1 MSFTP
6 FAGPGRRRGVSHPIH
21 TTMRTF
27 LPGVLAAVIALLS
40 PLTFAQ
46 PNQSQQPEPMPRLV
60 VRDARLPVRLE
71 SVNLRAEVIGHA
83 VQTRV
88 ELVFRNPNDRVLEG
102 ELQFPLREG
111 QIVSGFALDI
121 NGELRPAVPVDK
133 AKGQQVFEDV
143 IRARVDPALLEV
155 TQGNHYKLRVYPLP
169 PQGTR
174 RVVLHL
180 AQTLGRDARLELPL
194 KFADSVPQLSV
205 EVLVADADASTLV
218 ATAPGLP
225 PQAFTRS
232 QHANGWAQLSLQQ
245 ADFAGAA
252 GLSIRLPARSQPLV
266 ATQVAGPQTYFYAEV
281 PVSLRTAARAAPR
294 HIALLWDASGSGAQR
309 DHGREFALLDAYFRA
324 LRDVEVSLRVG
335 RDVAEPPQR
344 FSVKG
349 GRWVEL
355 RRVLAGL
362 AYDGASNLPALV
374 APEGHDLALLFSDG
388 LSNWGPSGVMAPSRV
403 PLYALS
409 AANSVDAARL
419 RQLAERSGGEWLDL
433 STMPTADA
441 TRALQT
447 RKARLLGLHSN
458 SARQLV
464 AASPYAHDGHLAI
477 AGVMREARAELTL
490 EFELPN
496 GRIERQQITVTPRGS
511 ATQVVQ
517 QWARLRV
524 AELEAEHDEHRGEIR
539 RIGKAFGLVTRETSL
554 IVLDAVADYVR
565 FEIEPPA
572 SLRADYERQLAQQG
586 QRSKL
591 AQASHLDRVLA
602 RFNEQVAWWEK
613 AFPKDDLRAAPA
625 QDKLSAN
632 EALAGSMGRQ
642 EMASPPRP
650 SPAPAAAP
658 MRAER
663 ARESSDSAQRK
674 SKGAGS
680 DDNGS
685 APATIHLTP
694 WAPDTPYAR
703 RLRAAPPEA
712 VYQRYLDERPDFT
725 HSTAFFLDA
734 ADVLFAKGRPELALR
749 VLSNLAEME
758 LENRHILRVL
768 GYRLLQAKQ
777 PQLAIPVLRTVQRLS
792 PNEPQSY
799 RDLGLAHHDAGQWQD
814 SADQLWQVVSR
825 PWDGRFPDID
835 MTALAELNMVIDRA
849 ARSGPPLRTEAYDKR
864 LLRHLPLDLRIT
876 LAWDADNTDID
887 LWVTDPNGEKT
898 YYGHRLSYQGG
909 RVSRDVTGG
918 YGPEEFALRVAKPGR
933 YTVQAQFYGHRQQVV
948 APATTLML
956 RLTTGFG
963 RADQKDELVTLRLAG
978 ASEMVTVGSFEVGR

>member
-1 MSFTP
+1 
-6 FAGPGRRRGVSHPIH
+6 
-21 TTMRTF
+21 MRTI
-27 LPGVLAAVIALLS
+27 LPGVLAAVIVLLS

-46 PNQSQQPEPMPRLV
+46 PSQSQQPEPMPRLV
-60 VRDARLPVRLE
+60 VRDARIPVRLE
-71 SVNLRAEVIGHA
+71 SVDIRAEVIGHA

-102 ELQFPLREG
+102 ELQFPLRQG
-111 QIVSGFALDI
+111 QFVTGFALDI

-143 IRARVDPALLEV
+143 IRAQVDPALLEA
-155 TQGNHYKLRVYPLP
+155 TQGNNYKLRVYPLP

-174 RVVLHL
+174 RVVLQL

-194 KFADSVPQLSV
+194 RFAGRVPQLQV
-205 EVLVADADASTLV
+205 EVRVADADATQLTAS
-218 ATAPGLP
+218 APGLP
-225 PQAFTRS
+225 PHAFTRS
-232 QHANGWAQLSLQQ
+232 QHATGWAQLSLQQ
-245 ADFAGAA
+245 SDFAGASD
-252 GLSIRLPARSQPLV
+252 LSIGLPPRQAPLV
-266 ATQVAGPQTYFYAEV
+266 ATQVAGGQTYFYAEL

-294 HIALLWDASGSGAQR
+294 RIALLWDASGSGALR
-309 DHGREFALLDAYFRA
+309 DHGSELALLDAYFRT
-324 LRDVEVSLRVG
+324 LRNVEVSLRVG
-335 RDVAEPPQR
+335 RDVAEPLQR
-344 FSVKG
+344 FSVKNG
-349 GRWVEL
+349 DWVEL
-355 RRVLAGL
+355 RRVLNGL

-388 LSNWGPSGVMAPSRV
+388 LSNWGPAGAMAPSRV
-403 PLYALS
+403 PLYTVS
-409 AANSVDAARL
+409 AADSVDPTRL

-433 STMPTADA
+433 GDISVADA
-441 TRALQT
+441 ARALQT
-447 RKARLLGLHSN
+447 RKTRLLSLHSN
-458 SARQLV
+458 AARQLV
-464 AASPYAHDGHLAI
+464 AASPYAHNGHLAI
-477 AGVMREARAELTL
+477 AGVMNEARAEITL
-490 EFELPN
+490 ELETPS
-496 GRIERQQITVTPRGS
+496 GRIERQQLSVTPRGS
-511 ATQVVQ
+511 ASQVVQ

-524 AELEAEHDEHRGEIR
+524 AELEAEHDAHRGEIR

-572 SLRADYERQLAQQG
+572 SLRAEYERQMAQQG

-613 AFPKDDLRAAPA
+613 SFPKDDRRVPQA
-625 QDKLSAN
+625 QDELSAN
-632 EALAGSMGRQ
+632 ATVAGSVGRL
-642 EMASPPRP
+642 EMASPPRH
-650 SPAPAAAP
+650 APAAAP
-658 MRAER
+658 LQAER

-674 SKGAGS
+674 SKGAGN
-680 DDNGS
+680 DNGP
-685 APATIHLTP
+685 APATIQLTP

-703 RLRAAPPEA
+703 RLREAPPEA
-712 VYQRYLDERPDFT
+712 VYQRYLDERPDFVN
-725 HSTAFFLDA
+725 STAFFLDA

-777 PQLAIPVLRTVQRLS
+777 PQLAIPVLRSVQRLS

-799 RDLGLAHHDAGQWQD
+799 RDLGLAHNDAGQWQD

-835 MTALAELNMVIDRA
+835 MTSLAELNMVIERA
-849 ARSGPPLRTEAYDKR
+849 ARSGTPLQTGAYDKR

-887 LWVTDPNGEKT
+887 LWVIDPNGEKA

-948 APATTLML
+948 APATTLMM

-978 ASEMVTVGSFEVGR
+978 QSEMVTVGTFEVGR

>member
-1 MSFTP
+1 MFN
-6 FAGPGRRRGVSHPIH
+6 PIH

-40 PLTFAQ
+40 PLSFAQ
-46 PNQSQQPEPMPRLV
+46 PSQSQQPEPMPRLV
-60 VRDARLPVRLE
+60 VRDARIPVRLE
-71 SVNLRAEVIGHA
+71 SVDIRAEVIGHA

-88 ELVFRNPNDRVLEG
+88 ELVFRNPNAQVLEG

-111 QIVSGFALDI
+111 QFVTGFALDI
-121 NGELRPAVPVDK
+121 NGELRLAVPVEK

-155 TQGNHYKLRVYPLP
+155 TQGNNYKLRVYPLP

-174 RVVLHL
+174 RVVLQL

-194 KFADSVPQLSV
+194 RFAGRVPQLQV
-205 EVLVADADASTLV
+205 EVRVADADATKLT
-218 ATAPGLP
+218 ANAPGLP
-225 PQAFTRS
+225 PHAFTRS
-232 QHANGWAQLSLQQ
+232 QYANGWAQLSLQQ
-245 ADFAGAA
+245 SDFAGASD
-252 GLSIRLPARSQPLV
+252 LSIVLPPRLAPLV
-266 ATQVAGPQTYFYAEV
+266 ATQVAAGQTYFYAEL
-281 PVSLRTAARAAPR
+281 PVLLRTAARAAPR
-294 HIALLWDASGSGAQR
+294 RIALLWDASGSGAQR
-309 DHGREFALLDAYFRA
+309 DHGREFALLDAYFRT
-324 LRDVEVSLRVG
+324 LRNVEVSLRVG
-335 RDVAEPPQR
+335 RDVAEPLQR
-344 FSVKG
+344 FSIKNG
-349 GRWVEL
+349 DWVEL
-355 RRVLAGL
+355 RRVLNGL
-362 AYDGASNLPALV
+362 AYDGASNLPALM

-388 LSNWGPSGVMAPSRV
+388 LSNWGPAGAMAPSRV
-403 PLYALS
+403 PLYTVS
-409 AANSVDAARL
+409 AAHSVDATRL

-433 STMPTADA
+433 SDISTAGA

-447 RKARLLGLHSN
+447 RKTRLLSLHSN
-458 SARQLV
+458 AARQLV
-464 AASPYAHDGHLAI
+464 AASPYAHNGHLAI
-477 AGVMREARAELTL
+477 AGVMSEARAEITL
-490 EFELPN
+490 EFETPS
-496 GRIERQQITVTPRGS
+496 GRIERQQLSVTPRGS

-572 SLRADYERQLAQQG
+572 SLRPEYERQMAQQG

-613 AFPKDDLRAAPA
+613 AFPKDDMRVPQA

-632 EALAGSMGRQ
+632 AAVAGSVGRQ
-642 EMASPPRP
+642 EMAQP
-650 SPAPAAAP
+650 SRPAPAAAP

-663 ARESSDSAQRK
+663 ARESSDSAERK
-674 SKGAGS
+674 AKGAS
-680 DDNGS
+680 NDNGP

-712 VYQRYLDERPDFT
+712 VYQRYLDERPDFVN
-725 HSTAFFLDA
+725 STAFFLDA

-799 RDLGLAHHDAGQWQD
+799 RDLGLAHNDAGQWQD

-849 ARSGPPLRTEAYDKR
+849 ARSGTPLQTDAYDKR

-887 LWVTDPNGEKT
+887 LWVIDPNGEKA
-898 YYGHRLSYQGG
+898 YYGHHLSYQGG

-948 APATTLML
+948 APATTLMM

-978 ASEMVTVGSFEVGR
+978 QSEMVTVGTFEVGP

>member
-1 MSFTP
+1 
-6 FAGPGRRRGVSHPIH
+6 
-21 TTMRTF
+21 MRPF
-27 LPGVLAAVIALLS
+27 LPGVLAAVITLFS

-46 PNQSQQPEPMPRLV
+46 STPSQWPEPMPRLV
-60 VRDARLPVRLE
+60 VRDARVPVRLQ
-71 SVNLRAEVIGHA
+71 SVDIRAEVIGHA

-111 QIVSGFALDI
+111 QLVTGFALDI
-121 NGELRPAVPVDK
+121 NGELRPAVPVEK

-155 TQGNHYKLRVYPLP
+155 TQGNNYKLRVYPLP

-174 RVVLHL
+174 RVVLQL
-180 AQTLGRDARLELPL
+180 AQTLTRGARLELPL
-194 KFADSVPQLSV
+194 KFADSVPQLNV
-205 EVLVADADASTLV
+205 EVLVADADAASLV
-218 ATAPGLP
+218 ASAQGLP

-232 QHANGWAQLSLQQ
+232 QHANGWAQLSLQRS
-245 ADFAGAA
+245 DFAAGASS
-252 GLSIRLPARSQPLV
+252 LSVSWPQRQQPLV
-266 ATQVAGPQTYFYAEV
+266 ATQVAGAQTYFYAEV
-281 PVSLRTAARAAPR
+281 PAPVRSAPRTAPR
-294 HIALLWDASGSGAQR
+294 RIALLWDASGSGATR

-324 LRDVEVSLRVG
+324 LQNVEVSLQVG
-335 RDVAEPPQR
+335 RDVAEPVQR
-344 FSVKG
+344 FSVKD

-374 APEGHDLALLFSDG
+374 APECHELALLFSDG
-388 LSNWGPSGVMAPSRV
+388 LSNWGPTGVMAPSRV
-403 PLYALS
+403 PLYAVS
-409 AANSVDAARL
+409 AAGSVDAARL

-433 STMPTADA
+433 GATSADDA
-441 TRALQT
+441 ARALQM

-458 SARQLV
+458 AARQLV
-464 AASPYAHDGHLAI
+464 AASPYAQAGHLVI
-477 AGVMREARAELTL
+477 AGVMGEARAEITL
-490 EFELPN
+490 ELELPS
-496 GRIERQQITVTPRGS
+496 GRFERQQVSVTPRGS
-511 ATQVVQ
+511 ASQVVQ
-517 QWARLRV
+517 QWARLRL
-524 AELEAEHDEHRGEIR
+524 AELEAEHDENRGEIR

-572 SLRADYERQLAQQG
+572 SLRAEYERQMAQQG

-602 RFNEQVAWWEK
+602 RFNEQVAWWERG
-613 AFPKDDLRAAPA
+613 FPKDDLRI
-625 QDKLSAN
+625 QQVQEKLADRV
-632 EALAGSMGRQ
+632 AGAVARQ
-642 EMASPPRP
+642 EMAASPR
-650 SPAPAAAP
+650 PAPAAAP
-658 MRAER
+658 PMAER
-663 ARESSDSAQRK
+663 ARESSDSAARK
-674 SKGAGS
+674 SAGAGNE
-680 DDNGS
+680 NGP

-712 VYQRYLDERPDFT
+712 VYQRYLDERPDFVN
-725 HSTAFFLDA
+725 STAFFLDA

-749 VLSNLAEME
+749 VLSNLAEMD

-777 PQLAIPVLRTVQRLS
+777 PALAIPVLRTVQRLS

-799 RDLGLAHHDAGQWQD
+799 RDLGLAYNDAGLWQD

-825 PWDGRFPDID
+825 PWDARFPDID
-835 MTALAELNMVIDRA
+835 MTALAELNMVIDRGARAGTPLQTA
-849 ARSGPPLRTEAYDKR
+849 AFDAR

-887 LWVTDPNGEKT
+887 LWVTDPNGEKA

-933 YTVQAQFYGHRQQVV
+933 YTVQAQFYGRRQQVV
-948 APATTLML
+948 APATTLMM

-978 ASEMVTVGSFEVGR
+978 QSDLVTVGSFEVKP